1 MCLSYLLSNLA
12 FGRNWPCLNAATQY
26 SKEQVVMSTYQVTK
40 EMERISLCLKTFFP
54 QLFLFKAVETPMG
67 KVFQALDEGTRNPP

>member
-1 MCLSYLLSNLA
+1 MLKCCHSVLKRASSKVYLS
-12 FGRNWPCLNAATQY
+12 
-26 SKEQVVMSTYQVTK
+26 VTK